1 MSCLVE
7 YPQQFTDH
15 NVIRTIFFGF
25 SVEQLQDAKIDVWK
39 TRKVASSP
47 SHGGLSISNIPKD
60 DSEERFAKLEA
71 QVSEISKRMVVLIA
85 EL

>member
-1 MSCLVE
+1 M
-7 YPQQFTDH
+7 
-15 NVIRTIFFGF
+15 
-25 SVEQLQDAKIDVWK
+25 EQLQDAKIDVWK
-39 TRKVASSP
+39 TRKAASSP